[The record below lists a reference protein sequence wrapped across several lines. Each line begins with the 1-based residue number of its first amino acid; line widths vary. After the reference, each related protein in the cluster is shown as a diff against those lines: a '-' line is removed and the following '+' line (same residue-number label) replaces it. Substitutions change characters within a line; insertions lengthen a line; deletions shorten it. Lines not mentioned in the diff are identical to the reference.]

1 MWSQIDCGKES
12 VEIMTEIELSQLV
25 ETIQEPLLI
34 SDKIGAVIAENSRW
48 ISVRKMLG
56 DQVQPTLKQLLK
68 RTIESGLEQHWKTG
82 GLELLSS
89 PLGKEQAVLQLKGET
104 VELLKERLEMTVQS
118 NASYQETLSSFGIQ
132 NYIATSE
139 SMIRIFTKAKQI
151 AAYPTTILLL
161 GETGVGKEV
170 VSSFIH
176 HKSGRADKPFIK
188 INCSAIPEP
197 LMESELF
204 GYEKGAFT
212 GAHARGK
219 MGLFELANHGTILLD
234 EIGEMS
240 FSMQAKLLR
249 TIQEN
254 EIMRIGGTKPIRL
267 DVRLI
272 SATSRNIEEMVA
284 NGQFLDALYY
294 RLNVVELQ
302 IPPLRERC
310 EDIIPLAEFYLQHF
324 CEKYKLS
331 KEFEPDVRSCF
342 LQYNWP
348 GNVRELRNTVE
359 NLTVSSVGIR
369 IGREDLPA
377 RIAALEGVNIHR
389 RPRQGE
395 TLKSAVESLQKEM
408 ITEAIAQEGSLRKAA
423 IALAMDA
430 TTLGRLVKKL
440 GIEL

>member
-1 MWSQIDCGKES
+1 MTDLELRQI
-12 VEIMTEIELSQLV
+12 IEL
-25 ETIQEPLLI
+25 IQAPLLVT
-34 SDKIGAVIAENSRW
+34 DLQGAVVAENRTW
-48 ISVRKMLG
+48 GSVHKLLH
-56 DQVQPTLKQLLK
+56 DQGQLSLM
-68 RTIESGLEQHWKTG
+68 
-82 GLELLSS
+82 
-89 PLGKEQAVLQLKGET
+89 
-104 VELLKERLEMTVQS
+104 ELLKKTVSAEMPQDQKIGTLKIQASLCGERRVLFQLKDKSLKDLREHLEDTVQS
-118 NASYQETLSSFGIQ
+118 SASYQETLSNFGIK
-132 NYIATSE
+132 NCIASSE
-139 SMIRIFTKAKQI
+139 SMIRIFTKAKQV

-176 HKSGRADKPFIK
+176 HNSDRADKPFIK

-212 GAHARGK
+212 GAREKGK

-234 EIGEMS
+234 EIGDMS
-240 FSMQAKLLR
+240 LSLQTKLLR

-254 EIMRIGGTKPIRL
+254 EIMRVGGAKPIKL

-284 NGQFLDALYY
+284 SGQFLDALYY

-302 IPPLRERC
+302 IPPLRERR

-324 CEKYKLS
+324 CEKYKLD
-331 KEFEPDVRSCF
+331 KEFDPDVRSCF

-359 NLTVSSVGIR
+359 NLTVSS
-369 IGREDLPA
+369 IGVQIKREDLPV
-377 RIAALEGVNIHR
+377 RIAELVRAANHHKAI
-389 RPRQGE
+389 PGE
-395 TLKSAVESLQKEM
+395 SMKTAVESLQKEL
-408 ITEAIAQEGSLRKAA
+408 ISEAVAREGSLRKAA
-423 IALAMDA
+423 AALGMDA
-430 TTLGRLVKKL
+430 TTLGRLAKKL
-440 GIEL
+440 GVEP